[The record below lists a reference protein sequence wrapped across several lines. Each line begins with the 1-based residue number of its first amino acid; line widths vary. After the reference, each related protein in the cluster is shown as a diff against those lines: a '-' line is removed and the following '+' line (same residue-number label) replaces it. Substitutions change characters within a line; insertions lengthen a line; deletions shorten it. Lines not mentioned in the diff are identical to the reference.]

1 MSREYK
7 APECGFTIEGD
18 RIRTDNTVHHKVTG
32 TSMGG
37 ILGISPW
44 STPFQV
50 ACALLGLGR
59 EEIGGKPAVVTGRV
73 LEPVVVGYAAEN
85 FSQYGMFVPA
95 EQIFEKR
102 EGDHD
107 SWVSDFEDDVFAG
120 HVDGAVIKDDG
131 STYVLEIKT
140 SANLESWLEGVP
152 EYYFWQVA
160 LYNEFITKQDR
171 AYVVLGIVDDATYRN
186 PMTWTPNERTV
197 ALYELDI
204 DRDNVSETL
213 DRIRKWYEEFVM
225 EGITPPYDSDN
236 KGDVELYN
244 HLCLLAKDIT
254 EMEELA
260 ETLGSVDERI
270 AMIEA
275 EHAEL
280 YIEQK
285 AFRAQ
290 LKEYMSSH
298 NLVSLNGSSKGI
310 TAKLTTSYRET
321 LDKEK
326 MMLDGIDPDQYM
338 TKTEVK
344 TLKVAKNKEK
354 KE

>member
-1 MSREYK
+1 MKREYK

-18 RIRTDNTVHHKVTG
+18 RIRTDNTVHHKVSG
-32 TSMGG
+32 TSMAG

-50 ACALLGLGR
+50 ACNLLGLAR
-59 EEIGGKPAVVTGRV
+59 EEIGNKPSVSTGRV
-73 LEPVVVGYAAEN
+73 LEPVIVKYADEA
-85 FSQYGMFVPA
+85 FADHGMFVPA

-152 EYYFWQVA
+152 EYYYWQVA
-160 LYNEFITKQDR
+160 LYNEFITKQDL

-186 PMTWTPNERTV
+186 PMTWMPNERTV
-197 ALYELDI
+197 REYEIPI
-204 DRDNVSETL
+204 DRVMVEGTL
-213 DRIRKWYEEFVM
+213 ESIREWYAEYIL
-225 EGITPPYDSDN
+225 EGMTPPYDPDN
-236 KGDVELYN
+236 AGDVEMFE
-244 HLCLLAKDIT
+244 HLKLLATDID
-254 EMEELA
+254 EMESIVD
-260 ETLGSVDERI
+260 TLSEVDERI
-270 AMIEA
+270 SVLEA

-280 YIEQK
+280 YLEQK

-290 LKEYMSSH
+290 LKEYMDAHGLST
-298 NLVSLNGSSKGI
+298 LGKPTGKAI
-310 TAKLTTSYRET
+310 AKMSTTSRET
-321 LDKEK
+321 IDKEK
-326 MMLDGIDPDQYM
+326 MMLDGIDPAKY
-338 TKTEVK
+338 TTVTTSK
-344 TLKVAKNKEK
+344 TLRISKNKT